1 MDYKTTSQYYGYV
14 TPEQKQQVQA
24 TQQDNTYKQQLYD
37 KWYSIFYN
45 GTDSTL
51 IARLGGTGNPGK
63 IDSKTGKPKLGIT
76 ASSNIAIP
84 QDDTEREIACRAA
97 RDVMSEISNMP
108 IGDKTP
114 QLVTNYNIAKSFLR
128 RCSSYIKD
136 RYKSLRKQNNDAYKS
151 GAATYNQSDVQPKSS
166 NIKDVVEAA
175 KNAAEQTAA
184 AFNRGDQDG
193 YDACFAL
200 IKPNLGNKAYNV
212 TYYYNFFNNIIG
224 NVTDVTKKQ
233 DYVNRMNSLKLQ
245 AEQYEMQANNNE
257 FKPGAYDRIKENNQ
271 NTTQQVYNK

>member
-1 MDYKTTSQYYGYV
+1 MDYKTTSQYYG
-14 TPEQKQQVQA
+14 TPTV
-24 TQQDNTYKQQLYD
+24 TQQDNTYTQQLYN

-51 IARLGGTGNPGK
+51 IARLGGTGKPGK
-63 IDSKTGKPKLGIT
+63 IDSKTGKPKVGIT

-84 QDDTEREIACRAA
+84 QDDTEREIACKAA
-97 RDVMSEISNMP
+97 QDVMSEISNMP
-108 IGDKTP
+108 MSDKTP
-114 QLVTNYNIAKSFLR
+114 QLITNYNIAKSFLR

-136 RYKSLRKQNNDAYKS
+136 RYKSLRKQNNEAYKS
-151 GAATYNQSDVQPKSS
+151 GAATYSQSDVQPKST

-175 KNAAEQTAA
+175 KNAAKQTAA
-184 AFNRGDQDG
+184 AFNRGDQEG

-224 NVTDVTKKQ
+224 NVSDVTKKQ